1 MVTVK
6 RLKANFLSVST
17 SSEQSE
23 TDVLDTLN
31 ILRNIYTWLTQQNC
45 KTILVFSQKINLSRN
60 SIRSMKGLQNHN
72 LLQEIDL
79 EENQV
84 GRNIS

>member
-23 TDVLDTLN
+23 TDVLDILN

>member
-23 TDVLDTLN
+23 TDVLDILN
-31 ILRNIYTWLTQQNC
+31 ILGNIYTWLTHSAKLQNYPC
-45 KTILVFSQKINLSRN
+45 LLTENQFIQEQYSQHERSPESQFTSRN
-60 SIRSMKGLQNHN
+60 
-72 LLQEIDL
+72 
-79 EENQV
+79 
-84 GRNIS
+84 

>member
-23 TDVLDTLN
+23 TDVLDILN

-45 KTILVFSQKINLSRN
+45 KTIHVF
-60 SIRSMKGLQNHN
+60 
-72 LLQEIDL
+72 
-79 EENQV
+79 
-84 GRNIS
+84 

>member
-1 MVTVK
+1 MMTSC
-6 RLKANFLSVST
+6 LNPEVSF
-17 SSEQSE
+17 
-23 TDVLDTLN
+23 
-31 ILRNIYTWLTQQNC
+31 
-45 KTILVFSQKINLSRN
+45 VFQIINLSRN

-84 GRNIS
+84 CT